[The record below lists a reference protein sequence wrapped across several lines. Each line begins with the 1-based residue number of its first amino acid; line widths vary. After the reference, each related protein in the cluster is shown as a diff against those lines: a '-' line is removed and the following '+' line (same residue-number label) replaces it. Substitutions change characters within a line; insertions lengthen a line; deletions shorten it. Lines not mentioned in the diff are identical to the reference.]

1 MNIPELRSRVTIT
14 MALLL
19 SHLKLVYQSRCDPVH
34 SYDLGLKGN
43 QHFIEFHSVVLLCY
57 IFVGGPRVC
66 AYTKR
71 YYCVEC
77 HVNEDSYIPSKI
89 IYNWDFAK
97 YKGNAIKDRPAV
109 TT

>member
-1 MNIPELRSRVTIT
+1 MTWVKKI
-14 MALLL
+14 
-19 SHLKLVYQSRCDPVH
+19 H
-34 SYDLGLKGN
+34 
-43 QHFIEFHSVVLLCY
+43 QHFIEFHNVVLLCY
-57 IFVGGPRVC
+57 IVVGVPRVC
-66 AYTKR
+66 VYTKR